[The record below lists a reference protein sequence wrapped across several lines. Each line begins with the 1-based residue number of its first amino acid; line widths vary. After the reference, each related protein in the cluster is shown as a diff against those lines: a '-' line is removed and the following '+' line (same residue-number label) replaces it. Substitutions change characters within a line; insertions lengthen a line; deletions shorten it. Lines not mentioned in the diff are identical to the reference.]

1 MKKHPSKNTPTVSL
15 CVQIIA
21 DSTIISETSGNVKS
35 VWRFGDSSVGWRRRG
50 KGWGNGQEEVLLD
63 SYSLLSEERQAV
75 LILETLGIA
84 KGARVQLMG
93 RTAMPCTFDD
103 LVNAGIGTTQLTA
116 PRLEAEDIRAISI
129 P

>member
-1 MKKHPSKNTPTVSL
+1 MSR
-15 CVQIIA
+15 A
-21 DSTIISETSGNVKS
+21 
-35 VWRFGDSSVGWRRRG
+35 FGDSSVGRRRKG

-63 SYSLLSEERQAV
+63 SDSLLSEERHAA

-116 PRLEAEDIRAISI
+116 PRLEDEDIRAISI
-129 P
+129 PRITPFICLLCNYYHFSVLRR